1 MAKGYV
7 LSTAKRIVAIADFAE
22 ITQISARALY
32 DAPKRCSQSQDRT

>member
-7 LSTAKRIVAIADFAE
+7 LSTAKRIVTIAE
-22 ITQISARALY
+22 TTQISARALY